1 LEFWDSLLES
11 EKLLSLLELDETVDP
26 ALSIYVKTVVGTCS
40 EAASKTSISF

>member
-1 LEFWDSLLES
+1 MALYVWLNA
-11 EKLLSLLELDETVDP
+11 SLLELDETVDP